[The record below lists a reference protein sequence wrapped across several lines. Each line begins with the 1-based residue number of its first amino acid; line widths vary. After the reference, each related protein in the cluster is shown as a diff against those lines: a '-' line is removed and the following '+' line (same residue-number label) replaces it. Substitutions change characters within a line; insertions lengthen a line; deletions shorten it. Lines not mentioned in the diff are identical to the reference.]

1 MSPQTQGPF
10 SDDASHL
17 DEHILL
23 DRPGSFEG
31 LETVVGGVQCVK
43 CRELFQRLTN
53 RLEEIHVRQIIA
65 RAAEEER
72 NVAIPTSDIRSAML

>member
-1 MSPQTQGPF
+1 VWEMSLQTQGPF
-10 SDDASHL
+10 SDDASH
-17 DEHILL
+17 L

-43 CRELFQRLTN
+43 RCELFQRLTN
-53 RLEEIHVRQIIA
+53 RLEEIHVRQMIA